1 MVNILTPQATQLL
14 TESIIETLTDYQV
27 SEVVADKIC
36 ALIVTKFNGKIVNFF
51 AENVH
56 LNEMAIIKEALAQC
70 KGQSN

>member
-1 MVNILTPQATQLL
+1 MVNILTPQATQFL
-14 TESIIETLTDYQV
+14 TESIKETLTGYQV

-36 ALIVTKFNGKIVNFF
+36 GLIVTNFSGKIVNFF

-56 LNEMAIIKEALAQC
+56 LNEMAIIKDALAQC